1 MFWMVMSYMLAIM
14 IAFTV
19 LIWIPVAYRKE
30 VLKEENK

>member
-1 MFWMVMSYMLAIM
+1 MIWEAMSLVLAVM